1 MNNNLKDNEEFFLIN
16 KIIKLDI
23 IFFTQVS
30 ITLSNLVKVNNLWYY
45 KRTLLLEILFDV
57 KDYETINFKNKN
69 DNDYR
74 FNNLD
79 IIYKKNNF
87 DESEN
92 ILADEINSKEN
103 NLENEDIAEIN
114 IIKNINESFFNM
126 KLDSI

>member
-1 MNNNLKDNEEFFLIN
+1 MNNNLKDNDEFFLIN
-16 KIIKLDI
+16 KMIKLDI
-23 IFFTQVS
+23 IFLTQVS
-30 ITLSNLVKVNNLWYY
+30 CTLSNLVKVNNLWYY

-79 IIYKKNNF
+79 IIYKKNYF
-87 DESEN
+87 DKSEN
-92 ILADEINSKEN
+92 ILADEINSKKN
-103 NLENEDIAEIN
+103 NLEIEDITEIN